1 MNLRWLGHSAFELTS
16 NKGLNILVDPFIQAN
31 PACPLKVNEVHPDVV
46 CITHGHADHF
56 GDVVEIARNNPN
68 LVVVTNY
75 EISIYLQRE
84 GVNAIGINY
93 GAHVKISDVE
103 IRMLKAQHTSTFD
116 FEIDTKY
123 AGNPAS
129 FLFTFDEGI
138 KVFHAGDT
146 GLFSDMKF
154 VIGEIYKPDIALLPI
169 GNIFTMDIREAAI
182 AAEWINPKYVIPMH
196 YNSFPSIAQNPDE
209 FEKMVKNCKVL
220 VPEVL
225 ENLEF

>member
-16 NKGLNILVDPFIQAN
+16 NKGLNIMVDPFIQAN

-93 GAHVKISDVE
+93 GAHVKIGDVE

-154 VIGEIYKPDIALLPI
+154 VIGEIYKPDFALLPI

>member
-16 NKGLNILVDPFIQAN
+16 NKGLNIMVDPFIQAN

-93 GAHVKISDVE
+93 GAHVKIGDVE

-138 KVFHAGDT
+138 KVFHGGDT

>member
-1 MNLRWLGHSAFELTS
+1 MKLRWLGHSAFEMTS
-16 NKGLNILVDPFIQAN
+16 DNGLNILVDPFIQAN

-56 GDVVEIARNNPN
+56 GDVVEIARANPN

-75 EISIYLQRE
+75 EISIYLQRK

-93 GAHVKISDVE
+93 GAFVKIGDVE
-103 IRMLKAQHTSTFD
+103 IRMLKAEHTSTFD